1 MILMLTTC
9 DTVSSTGR
17 IRYLM
22 AISHP
27 IGGAPSTSG
36 NSHADPAPAFCAATD
51 VGPAS
56 DGIQN
61 QPSDSR
67 PSSAALESAR

>member
-17 IRYLM
+17 IRYLI
-22 AISHP
+22 AASHP
-27 IGGAPSTSG
+27 IGGAPSISG
-36 NSHADPAPAFCAATD
+36 NSHAEPAPAFCAAIE

-61 QPSDSR
+61 QPSDKR
-67 PSSAALESAR
+67 PSSAALDSAR